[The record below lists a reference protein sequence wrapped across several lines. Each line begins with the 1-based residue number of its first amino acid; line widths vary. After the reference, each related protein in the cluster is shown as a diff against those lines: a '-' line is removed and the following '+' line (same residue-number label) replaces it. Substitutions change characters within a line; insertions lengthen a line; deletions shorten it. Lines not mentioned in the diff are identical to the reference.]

1 MEVDTVSLDVV
12 PVSERANCLNSSVS
26 LIFRYERQF
35 MFSETEKVNS
45 VPFSPEVEEDRM
57 MRCCFF
63 LLSLSLCVFRFN
75 NMYTIGL
82 SDDDVVRHFYET
94 NDEMMEKSDVVKQ
107 FTRGDL

>member
-12 PVSERANCLNSSVS
+12 PVSRRANCLNSSVS

-63 LLSLSLCVFRFN
+63 LLSLSLCVSSVLIIC
-75 NMYTIGL
+75 TL
-82 SDDDVVRHFYET
+82 SDYRMMMMFAIFRY
-94 NDEMMEKSDVVKQ
+94 DEMMEKSEGLKQ